1 MTSVWSDTLMAFR
14 LEFAFWPLDA
24 NLCDKSQPGLDF
36 GPLLFLALIVV
47 SLESF
52 ILWYMPLEERR
63 YCVGFTAESE
73 EIIIFIRVSVIS
85 GSRLA
90 SWRPNLWRSL
100 CLDQF

>member
-36 GPLLFLALIVV
+36 GPLLFPTLIVI
-47 SLESF
+47 SLESI

-73 EIIIFIRVSVIS
+73 EIIIFSRVSVIS

-90 SWRPNLWRSL
+90 S
-100 CLDQF
+100 